1 MRAKRAV
8 VPLIAAW
15 LSLLGAAGGII
26 AVDHHVRAS
35 LAPKSVPSPTPKA
48 TTPDWHT
55 VTVTVTGSPDANSS
69 TIAPSSPV
77 TTGTAI
83 VVDPPLPTSPIWGKR

>member
-55 VTVTVTGSPDANSS
+55 VSVTVTASPDAN
-69 TIAPSSPV
+69 SSPV

-83 VVDPPLPTSPIWGKR
+83 VVAPPLPTSPIWGKR